1 MPSDLIRSNNI
12 NPAHFKAVCFVVSMY
27 GNYKMGTDIM
37 PSWVTVAREAGVDR
51 KTAMKVRDFLIN
63 NKILIEKRK
72 TPANISVYWFGELSI
87 LKDQLSIL
95 KDQLSNIDGHNSIND
110 SITNS
115 NYKVT
120 ENKIPY
126 HKVPSSWEDTKV
138 LAVSAIYK
146 KETI

>member
-1 MPSDLIRSNNI
+1 
-12 NPAHFKAVCFVVSMY
+12 
-27 GNYKMGTDIM
+27 MGTDIM

-95 KDQLSNIDGHNSIND
+95 KTQLSSIDGHNSINN
-110 SITNS
+110 SNNNS

-146 KETI
+146 KDTI